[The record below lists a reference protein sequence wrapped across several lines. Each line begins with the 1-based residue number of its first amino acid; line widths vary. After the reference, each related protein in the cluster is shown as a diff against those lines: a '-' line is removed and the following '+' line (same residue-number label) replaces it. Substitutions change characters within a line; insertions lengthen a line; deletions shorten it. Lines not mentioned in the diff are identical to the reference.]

1 MLLLLIA
8 CNSGPMTV
16 VTYNAGLAEGFV
28 PGTLDRAQKTA
39 DAVAAVEA
47 DVICLQE
54 VWQPEHA
61 ALFTAGWEH
70 SLVPDPQQDLGEG
83 AACTEDDLS
92 SLKACLDEDCADACN
107 DELVDCVF
115 DNCLFPFLG
124 LDTTC
129 QSCVMANVGGDVDA
143 VTSTCLQEST
153 AYAYDGSF
161 GTALVSAHPIL
172 SSEEHVFSSTTN
184 RRSVL
189 HAVVDGPLGDTD
201 VYCTH
206 LTAIFDLIPYTGVGE
221 SWEAEQAQQIG
232 DLSAF
237 VDGTASG
244 PVVLLGDFNNGP
256 DQHAAHYADLS
267 QGFVSPYVRDSGVCT
282 YCADN
287 PLNSED
293 SEDRVIDH
301 VLLRDVDLDSA
312 SERVLDE
319 PVEIEVC
326 GEAQDGAYSDHY
338 GVRVTIGG

>member
-1 MLLLLIA
+1 MKIAVKLAFDEHGAVRLLNWLAQENAIILRAQPDLPLLYDSGVVYRRETDETWCDYLNMLAQGHEDCDGLAAARAGELIA
-8 CNSGPMTV
+8 KGWQ
-16 VTYNAGLAEGFV
+16 ALRKGDQGF
-28 PGTLDRAQKTA
+28 
-39 DAVAAVEA
+39 
-47 DVICLQE
+47 
-54 VWQPEHA
+54 
-61 ALFTAGWEH
+61 
-70 SLVPDPQQDLGEG
+70 
-83 AACTEDDLS
+83 
-92 SLKACLDEDCADACN
+92 
-107 DELVDCVF
+107 
-115 DNCLFPFLG
+115 
-124 LDTTC
+124 
-129 QSCVMANVGGDVDA
+129 
-143 VTSTCLQEST
+143 
-153 AYAYDGSF
+153 
-161 GTALVSAHPIL
+161 
-172 SSEEHVFSSTTN
+172 
-184 RRSVL
+184 
-189 HAVVDGPLGDTD
+189 
-201 VYCTH
+201 
-206 LTAIFDLIPYTGVGE
+206 
-221 SWEAEQAQQIG
+221 EQAQQIG